1 VSPGGDRAAAGG
13 VRPRWELA
21 DVFRQH
27 GAAYRAGRR
36 LPASQLAVMRAVEAC
51 RTARLG
57 GHLERCD
64 SCGHERPAYNSC
76 RNRHCPKCQ
85 SLAKARWLAAR
96 RRELLPAGYFHVV
109 FTLPHRLNRLVPRNK
124 REVYELLFA
133 AASGTLLEF
142 GESRLGGRLGF
153 TALLH
158 TWDQKLRRHLHLH
171 CVVAGGAL
179 SSDGSRWRHARR
191 KYLFPV
197 RALSK
202 VFRGKFME
210 GLRAAL
216 ADGRLRFADGAAA
229 FQSLVDGLYRT
240 PWVVYAKPPFG
251 GPEKALDYLGR
262 YTHRVAISNHRI
274 LDVSD
279 GQVTFAYRDRA
290 AGDVPRT
297 MRLTAGEFI
306 RRFLLHV
313 LPKSFMRIRHYGF
326 LAGPSKGRDLARC
339 RELLGLEAAAPEP
352 AARSAVELLR
362 ELTGV
367 DVTVCP
373 RCRKGRMRPA
383 GELPRMT
390 EPEPPVQDSS

>member
-1 VSPGGDRAAAGG
+1 VSPGGGRAAAGG

-21 DVFRQH
+21 DILRQH
-27 GAAYRAGRR
+27 GAAYRAARR
-36 LPASQLAVMRAVEAC
+36 LPFSHLAVMRAVEAC

-64 SCGHERPAYNSC
+64 SCGHQRPAYNSC

-96 RRELLPAGYFHVV
+96 QRELLPVGYFHVV
-109 FTLPHRLNRLVPRNK
+109 FTLPHLLNRLVPGNK

-133 AASGTLLEF
+133 AAAGTLLEF
-142 GESRLGGRLGF
+142 GESRLAGRLGF

-158 TWDQKLRRHLHLH
+158 TWDQKLQRHVHLH

-179 SSDGSRWRHARR
+179 SPDGSGWRHARR

-210 GLRAAL
+210 GLRAAFG
-216 ADGRLRFADGAAA
+216 DGRLRFANGAAA
-229 FQSLVDGLYRT
+229 FQALIDGLYAT

-251 GPEKALDYLGR
+251 GPEKVLDYLGR

-274 LDVSD
+274 RDVSD

-290 AGDVPRT
+290 AGNVPRA
-297 MRLTAGEFI
+297 MRLPAGEFI

-313 LPKSFMRIRHYGF
+313 LPKAFVRIRHYGF
-326 LAGPSKGRDLARC
+326 LAGPNKGRDLARC
-339 RELLGLEAAAPEP
+339 RELLGLEAMAPEQP
-352 AARSAVELLR
+352 VLSAAELLL
-362 ELTGV
+362 ELTGT
-367 DVTVCP
+367 DLTLCP
-373 RCRKGRMRPA
+373 CCRTGRMRQVEIIPA
-383 GELPRMT
+383 KRGPAVL
-390 EPEPPVQDSS
+390 DSS